1 MVKKDPL
8 GRGLQAILKDI
19 EEKGTSRFIAVDQ
32 IVPNPDQPR
41 SVINNDTIA
50 DLASSIKAKGILQP
64 LILKKMDKKYQI
76 IAGER
81 RYRAAV
87 LAGLREVPA
96 IIREADERESLELA
110 LIENLLREDL
120 NPLEVAVV
128 YEKFVEEFDY
138 THEEVAK
145 RVGVDRSSVS
155 NTLRLLKLPEW
166 IKALMREGKLTQ
178 GHGRVLVSLKNER
191 EQKRFVD
198 RVVKQGVSVRDL
210 ERAARKKG
218 IHKSP
223 SQFAVVEEDLRKSLQ
238 TRVNITFRR
247 KKGKIIIEFY
257 SEEDLERIAGLI
269 TGE

>member
-19 EEKGTSRFIAVDQ
+19 EEKGTSKFIPVDQ
-32 IVPNPDQPR
+32 IVPNPNQPR
-41 SVINNDTIA
+41 SVINDDTIA
-50 DLASSIKAKGILQP
+50 DLASSIKTKGILQP
-64 LILKKMDKKYQI
+64 LIVKKKDKQYQI

-81 RYRAAV
+81 RYRAAM
-87 LAGLREVPA
+87 LAGLKEVPA
-96 IIREADERESLELA
+96 IIRDADERESLELA

-128 YEKFVEEFDY
+128 YEKFVEEFGY
-138 THEEVAK
+138 THEDVAK

-155 NTLRLLKLPEW
+155 NALRLLKLPEW
-166 IKALMREGKLTQ
+166 IKTLMREGKLTQ

-191 EQKRFVD
+191 EQKRFAD
-198 RVVKQGVSVRDL
+198 RVVKQGASVRDL
-210 ERAARKKG
+210 ERAARKKTA
-218 IHKSP
+218 HKIG
-223 SQFAVVEEDLRKSLQ
+223 QFAAVEEDLRKSLQ
-238 TRVNITFRR
+238 TKVNITFRK

-257 SEEDLERIAGLI
+257 SEEDLERIAELI

>member
-19 EEKGTSRFIAVDQ
+19 EEKGTSKFIPVDQ
-32 IVPNPDQPR
+32 IIPNPNQPR
-41 SVINNDTIA
+41 SVINDDTIA

-64 LILKKMDKKYQI
+64 LIVKKKDKKYQI

-87 LAGLREVPA
+87 LAGLKEVPA
-96 IIREADERESLELA
+96 IIRDADEKESLELA

-120 NPLEVAVV
+120 NPLEVATV
-128 YEKFVEEFDY
+128 YEKFVEDFGY

-155 NTLRLLKLPEW
+155 NVLRLLKLPAW
-166 IKALMREGKLTQ
+166 IRTLMREGKLTQ

-198 RVVKQGVSVRDL
+198 KVVKQGVSVRDL

-218 IHKSP
+218 PHKGT
-223 SQFAVVEEDLRKSLQ
+223 QFAAIEEDLRKSLQ
-238 TRVNITFRR
+238 TKVNITFRK

-257 SEEDLERIAGLI
+257 SEEDLERITELI
-269 TGE
+269 TGD